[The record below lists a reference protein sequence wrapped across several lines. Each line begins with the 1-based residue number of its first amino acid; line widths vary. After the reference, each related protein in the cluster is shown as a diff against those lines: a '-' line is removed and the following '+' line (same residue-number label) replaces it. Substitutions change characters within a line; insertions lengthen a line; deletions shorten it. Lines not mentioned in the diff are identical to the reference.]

1 MDEDKAAFERECETR
16 RSDLARIQ
24 NKRVQEF
31 DLLTTTAGLDL
42 IHIVQATEPS
52 SPVET
57 GSSDVGRRAAGI
69 SDSPEKSSDPRKS
82 SRPVTLSAIASSV
95 VRKESPKMSS
105 ADQRSSTSKVVPQY
119 VPMVT
124 PKTKASPGQATP
136 ETTHL

>member
-1 MDEDKAAFERECETR
+1 MTDDEEAFERECEIR

-52 SPVET
+52 SPVEAIPSA
-57 GSSDVGRRAAGI
+57 GSLSDIVSNRPAVSFHQA
-69 SDSPEKSSDPRKS
+69 EPRKS
-82 SRPVTLSAIASSV
+82 FPFT
-95 VRKESPKMSS
+95 SS
-105 ADQRSSTSKVVPQY
+105 ARVSSPARSKNQQSSSTKIVPQY
-119 VPMVT
+119 VPAVP
-124 PKTKASPGQATP
+124 PKTRPSPGQPSP